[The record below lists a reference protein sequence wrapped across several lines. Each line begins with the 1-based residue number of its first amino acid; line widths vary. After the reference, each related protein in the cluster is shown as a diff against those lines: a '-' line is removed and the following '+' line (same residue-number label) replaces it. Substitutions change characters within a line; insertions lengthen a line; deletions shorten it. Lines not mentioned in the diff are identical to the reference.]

1 MKVDLKYL
9 GIGGAIL
16 TGLYF
21 FVNDL
26 VENAA
31 MRKKVNLSLSDLR
44 NGVSDKIT
52 DSMISKTVQTAVEN
66 ETAKILAG
74 IHSEVVEKE
83 SYKALKACADEAVE
97 KCSPTVAERI
107 AGQVDEQIRKI
118 DNVYLTNQICEMA
131 LKKSSDKF
139 DHILN
144 NYATAM
150 GNRMDDMY
158 KTLEKTAK
166 SEIQNR
172 IRNGI
177 GIGSDILSIRLTK

>member
-1 MKVDLKYL
+1 MKIDLKYL
-9 GIGGAIL
+9 GIGGAIA

-31 MRKKVNLSLSDLR
+31 MRKKMNMTLGDLKNAAADR
-44 NGVSDKIT
+44 IT
-52 DSMISKTVQTAVEN
+52 DSMIGKAVQTAVEN

-83 SYKALKACADEAVE
+83 SYKALKACADEAVK
-97 KCSPTVAERI
+97 KCSPTINERI
-107 AGQVDEQIRKI
+107 SGQVDEQIMKI
-118 DNVYLTNQICEMA
+118 DNLYLANKISEMA
-131 LKKSSDKF
+131 FKKSSDKF

-144 NYATAM
+144 DYATAM
-150 GNRMDDMY
+150 GNRMEIMY
-158 KTLEKTAK
+158 KTLEKAAK

-172 IRNGI
+172 IRNGL

>member
-16 TGLYF
+16 TGIYF
-21 FVNDL
+21 FANDL
-26 VENAA
+26 IENAA

-52 DSMISKTVQTAVEN
+52 DSMVGKAVQTAVEN

-83 SYKALKACADEAVE
+83 SYKALKACADEAVK
-97 KCSPTVAERI
+97 KCSPTINERI
-107 AGQVDEQIRKI
+107 SGQVDEQIRKI
-118 DNVYLTNQICEMA
+118 DSDMLADKISAMA
-131 LKKSSDKF
+131 IQKSSDRF
-139 DHILN
+139 DRILDDQVSRMN
-144 NYATAM
+144 K
-150 GNRMDDMY
+150 RMDDMY
-158 KTLEKTAK
+158 ATLEKTAK

-172 IRNGI
+172 IRNGL
-177 GIGSDILSIRLTK
+177 GIGNDILSIRLTK